1 MEPKSTG
8 EGIIDFED
16 IRISDAREDLYH
28 LQESY
33 GDDFGQ
39 RLFQAYGI
47 DQSNFSQQFQFR
59 RLTDI
64 IREVFRALVDKR
76 DRETEHRLRELR
88 EFLLQPLPDPKNI
101 PTGT

>member
-1 MEPKSTG
+1 M
-8 EGIIDFED
+8 
-16 IRISDAREDLYH
+16 YH

-47 DQSNFSQQFQFR
+47 DQSNFSHQFQFR
-59 RLTDI
+59 RLADI

-76 DRETEHRLRELR
+76 DRETEHKLRELR
-88 EFLLQPLPDPKNI
+88 EFLLQPLPDPQNI
-101 PTGT
+101 PVSK